1 MPYKSEGGVKFT
13 DHHIQSPL
21 NNVANTCLVC
31 HREETQ
37 KMIDNVYQRQD
48 KVFEN
53 REQLEILL
61 AKAHI
66 EAKFAWDKG
75 ATENQME
82 KSLKLIRAA
91 QWRWDFAAAGH
102 GSSFHAPVEVSR
114 IVGSGIQ
121 KAMEARL
128 EISRVLA
135 KLGYTDEVPMPD
147 ISTKEKAQKYIGLD
161 MEKLKKEKKVFIDEI
176 IPKWLKEANEREAK
190 YTTKNYQ

>member
-21 NNVANTCLVC
+21 NNVANTCQVC

-37 KMIDNVYQRQD
+37 QLITDVYQRQD

-53 REQLEILL
+53 RSHLEKIL

-75 ATENQME
+75 ATEKQME
-82 KSLKLIRAA
+82 ASLKLIRAA
-91 QWRWDFAAAGH
+91 QWRWDFSAAGH
-102 GSSFHAPVEVSR
+102 GSSFHAPLEVSR
-114 IVGSGIQ
+114 ILGAGIQ
-121 KAMEARL
+121 KAQEARL

-135 KLGYTDEVPMPD
+135 KLGFNDEIPMPD
-147 ISTKEKAQKYIGLD
+147 ISTKAKAQKYIGLD
-161 MEKLKKEKKVFIDEI
+161 TDKLNKEKKQFVEEV
-176 IPKWLKEANEREAK
+176 IPKWKSEAKERESK
-190 YTTKNYQ
+190 YSVKNY